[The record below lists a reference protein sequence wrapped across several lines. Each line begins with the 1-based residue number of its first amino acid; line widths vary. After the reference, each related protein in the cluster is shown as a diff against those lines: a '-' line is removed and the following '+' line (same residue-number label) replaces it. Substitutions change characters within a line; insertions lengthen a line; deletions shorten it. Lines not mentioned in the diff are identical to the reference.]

1 MGSLRILGLIFSSWY
16 QKEMTSE
23 NREGEREKERV
34 RNRQTKK
41 DREERDWAL
50 GDGRKE
56 QTHSHKRG
64 DEVRFSSHI
73 SELIHLKANS
83 LFKDRRADHLTK

>member
-1 MGSLRILGLIFSSWY
+1 MVPKGDDIR
-16 QKEMTSE
+16 

-34 RNRQTKK
+34 RDRQTKK

-64 DEVRFSSHI
+64 DEVRFSSQ
-73 SELIHLKANS
+73 KGRNS
-83 LFKDRRADHLTK
+83 FI